1 MLADMYGGR
10 GADPG
15 TGDHTDAELT
25 RSVRQGQ
32 EAGTS
37 GQAGPLRVRVEE
49 GWATLEGAVQS
60 PAEREH
66 AVQAALEIEGT
77 QGVDSRVHVTST
89 EQSGAGDP
97 RRPPPAHPWL
107 AQALP
112 CLRGSSGPSAPI
124 DRATRTGTGAA
135 HALSRWLPLR
145 SGSAERWSRGAHMTH
160 HE

>member
-1 MLADMYGGR
+1 MIEDPMQHDARTAPAPQGHDAETEAEQERLTELMADMYGGR

-37 GQAGPLRVRVEE
+37 GQAGHLRATVEG

-60 PAEREH
+60 PAEREQ
-66 AVQAALEIEGT
+66 AVQAALEVDGI
-77 QGVDSRVHVTST
+77 QGVDSHVHVTST

-97 RRPPPAHPWL
+97 SDTGE
-107 AQALP
+107 
-112 CLRGSSGPSAPI
+112 RGP
-124 DRATRTGTGAA
+124 
-135 HALSRWLPLR
+135 
-145 SGSAERWSRGAHMTH
+145 
-160 HE
+160 